1 MEESGVVLMNNKLV
15 SAEAILKF
23 LMDTQQK
30 LSAHSDKRVIEVL
43 DVIIHKID
51 YDLNEMMQ
59 DMYRESQERAR
70 QIEINLDDAF
80 GNTDRL
86 GDVIAGGSF

>member
-1 MEESGVVLMNNKLV
+1 MEESRVVLMSNKLV

-23 LMDTQQK
+23 LMETQQK
-30 LSAHSDKRVIEVL
+30 LGAESDKRVIEVL

-51 YDLNEMMQ
+51 WDLDEMMQ

-70 QIEINLDDAF
+70 QIEINLEDAF

>member
-1 MEESGVVLMNNKLV
+1 MSNKLV

-23 LMDTQQK
+23 LMETQQK
-30 LSAHSDKRVIEVL
+30 LGAESDKRVIEVL

-51 YDLNEMMQ
+51 WDLDEMMQ

-70 QIEINLDDAF
+70 QIEINLEDAF